1 MAECLGSGH
10 SYTEQR
16 IDGVGAQEVA
26 TNSKDLLAQVA
37 GKLRA
42 WPKAG
47 SVVEIRAGGSAA
59 DLHTQDHDAAI
70 SAQYVASGIDHNLIH
85 PWALDFIDGINTVG
99 SQQIALDCTLFSLE
113 VVRDVVH
120 KAHTSD
126 GKGRARFA
134 DRGANPKGHVI
145 NC

>member
-1 MAECLGSGH
+1 MAECLGSGD
-10 SYTEQR
+10 SYTEQC
-16 IDGVGAQEVA
+16 IDGVGAQKVA

-37 GKLRA
+37 RKLRA
-42 WPKAG
+42 RPKAG

-59 DLHTQDHDAAI
+59 NLHTRDHDAAI
-70 SAQYVASGIDHNLIH
+70 SAQYFASGIDHGFIH
-85 PWALDFIDGINTVG
+85 PGALDFTDGINTAG
-99 SQQIALDCTLFSLE
+99 GQQMALDCTLLSLQI
-113 VVRDVVH
+113 VRDVVH